1 MTAATLAGLVL
12 FALMALKVS
21 DIYLGGH
28 YACPSCGARSKRGHS
43 DDCPW
48 NRAS

>member
-1 MTAATLAGLVL
+1 MTPGLLMAAVL
-12 FALMALKVS
+12 FVVMAKKLG

-28 YACPSCGARSKRGHS
+28 YCCPSCGARSQRRHA

-48 NRAS
+48 NRS